1 MVLLPSVR
9 PSVLETFGQIYIYMK
24 FGIDGIAAFNV
35 RSYRPSL
42 ISALNEAETEIYR
55 ITFKRLS
62 T

>member
-1 MVLLPSVR
+1 
-9 PSVLETFGQIYIYMK
+9 MK